1 MVKGQRNFNCIALLR
16 SSLHHPSIYVTAN
29 MNTYFVESI
38 LLVKIWKHFL
48 IMFLQNGIHFLQKA
62 LWLHISENATNAM
75 LLRSCAVNVNILNKT
90 IFASSSENRKKTNSD
105 KKDEKEKFFTFVHIK
120 IYLHPKLNHIILI
133 KFKSLYYCESR

>member
-1 MVKGQRNFNCIALLR
+1 MLKKFSLSLFWDSSVLYRGQSNFNWIALLR
-16 SSLHHPSIYVTAN
+16 SSLQHPRSIYVTAN

-75 LLRSCAVNVNILNKT
+75 FLGSCAVNVNILNKT
-90 IFASSSENRKKTNSD
+90 IFAASSENRKKTNS
-105 KKDEKEKFFTFVHIK
+105 EKRWQGKVLYFRSYSDVH
-120 IYLHPKLNHIILI
+120 PSN
-133 KFKSLYYCESR
+133 